1 MKPKKFFK
9 NLKNIAHKKYEALRG
24 FYYDGK
30 SADQIS
36 KEFGYTKSAFYSIT
50 RDFNKSLK
58 EDKDPVKRFFITNL
72 PGPKKN
78 KQSNIIN
85 LIITLRKKYLS
96 VSDIKSI
103 LDSQDL
109 DISETFIYRVIK
121 KEGFARLPRR
131 DLQTK
136 NETISNSLIKA
147 PKATLF
153 KSSNEN
159 FSSSNLGI
167 LCFIPYIIKYGIDKL
182 ILKSHYPKTKSIP
195 KINSILS
202 FLALKLSNIS
212 RYTKDDIWCMDRGMG
227 LFAGLNVL
235 PKASWLSSYSHRV
248 TKEMNV
254 SFLRGLNKIWKNNE
268 LLSDTA
274 NLDFTTIPHWGEE
287 SHLEN
292 NWSGTR
298 NKVIKSI
305 LAAIAHDPDS
315 GIITYGDTTIR
326 HDNQKDAVLEFLD
339 FYKKDSNLKY
349 LVFDSKLTTYQNLR
363 KLEDDNIKF
372 LTIRKRGKKIVKELE
387 ELPKNEFKKIRVKS
401 ANGTR
406 QIKAVDKTIFLRGYG
421 KKIRQ
426 IAITGNKKIKPALI
440 ITNDFELK
448 TEDIVRKYA
457 RRWLVEK
464 TISEQIHFFHLNRV
478 SSSMVIKVDFD
489 LTMTILSS
497 NLYRLFAMDLTGY
510 SNHDS
515 SKLYEKFIYNSGF
528 IKLTDQIN
536 ISLKKKRHHPVLI
549 EALTFYKNIKVSWI
563 ENKKINFELS
573 STS

>member
-1 MKPKKFFK
+1 MKAKSFFK
-9 NLKNIAHKKYEALRG
+9 NIKNIAHKKYEALRA
-24 FYYDGK
+24 FYYDRK
-30 SADQIS
+30 SADQVS
-36 KEFGYTKSAFYSIT
+36 KEFGYTKNAFYSIT
-50 RDFNKSLK
+50 RDFNRSLK
-58 EDKDPVKRFFITNL
+58 EDIDPIKRFFIKNL
-72 PGPKKN
+72 PGPKKH
-78 KQSNIIN
+78 KQTNVIN
-85 LIITLRKKYLS
+85 LIISLRKKYLS

-103 LDSQDL
+103 IDSQGL
-109 DISETFIYRVIK
+109 DISETFIYKIIK

-131 DLQTK
+131 GLQIK
-136 NETISNSLIKA
+136 NETISNSFINA
-147 PKATLF
+147 PKATLI
-153 KSSNEN
+153 KKTKEN

-167 LCFIPYIIKYGIDKL
+167 LCFVPYIVKYGIDKL
-182 ILKSHYPKTKSIP
+182 ILKSKYPEIKSIP

-248 TKEMNV
+248 TKEMNI

-274 NLDFTTIPHWGEE
+274 NLDFTTIPYWGEG

-298 NKVIKSI
+298 NKAIKSI

-326 HDNQKDAVLEFLD
+326 HDNQKDTVLEFLD

-363 KLEDDNIKF
+363 KLEDNNIKF

-401 ANGTR
+401 ANGNR
-406 QIKAVDKTIFLRGYG
+406 QIKVIDKKIFLRSYG

-448 TEDIVRKYA
+448 IEDIVRKYA

-464 TISEQIHFFHLNRV
+464 TISEQIHFFHLN
-478 SSSMVIKVDFD
+478 SI
-489 LTMTILSS
+489 
-497 NLYRLFAMDLTGY
+497 
-510 SNHDS
+510 
-515 SKLYEKFIYNSGF
+515 
-528 IKLTDQIN
+528 
-536 ISLKKKRHHPVLI
+536 
-549 EALTFYKNIKVSWI
+549 
-563 ENKKINFELS
+563 
-573 STS
+573 